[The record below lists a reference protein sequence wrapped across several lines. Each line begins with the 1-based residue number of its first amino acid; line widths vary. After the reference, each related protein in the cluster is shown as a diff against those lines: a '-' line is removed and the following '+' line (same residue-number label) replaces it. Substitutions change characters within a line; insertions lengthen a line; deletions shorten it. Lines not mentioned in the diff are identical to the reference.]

1 MGYESRHTADE
12 NFVQNRREFA
22 ELPSGTATTV
32 SYELYLNER
41 NLGLPDD
48 FISPGEV
55 AVRWVDQASGVSRLQ
70 EDHVT
75 GWWPVTRADA
85 RDPALIP

>member
-1 MGYESRHTADE
+1 MGYENRHTADE

-32 SYELYLNER
+32 FCELYLNER
-41 NLGLPDD
+41 ILGLPGD

-55 AVRWVDQASGVSRLQ
+55 VVRWVDQASGVSCLQ
-70 EDHVT
+70 EDHVA
-75 GWWPVTRADA
+75 GWLPVTR
-85 RDPALIP
+85 PATRGTLL